1 MSEKGFSGGV
11 VVRKISGDNWIVTE
25 TFSYRASHQTIQVH
39 KGFLTDFASVPRLV
53 AWLLPRAGKSVGPA
67 VVHDVC
73 WRKEAPAGHITYREA
88 DGILRQA
95 LRVSG
100 VPFTQRWVAWTAVR
114 WSSLFTRKN
123 GYRGWWRDA
132 PLVLLWTL
140 IALPIVLPP
149 AVVVGLALVALQV
162 IEVIVWVAL
171 KVFGSRKRI
180 NKPGIGVKT

>member
-1 MSEKGFSGGV
+1 MKKGFDYHQILLDKL
-11 VVRKISGDNWIVTE
+11 REDNWRTWMP
-25 TFSYRASHQTIQVH
+25 FGYQASRQYFEVP
-39 KGFLTDFASVPRLV
+39 KGFVTDLASIPRVL
-53 AWLLPRAGKSVGPA
+53 AWIIPRAGASVLA
-67 VVHDVC
+67 AILHDRL
-73 WRKEAPAGHITYREA
+73 WRWYALRGEVTYREA

-100 VPFTQRWVAWTAVR
+100 VPLTQRWLAWTAVR

-123 GYRGWWRDA
+123 GYKGWWRDA

-149 AVVVGLALVALQV
+149 AVVVGLALAALQV
-162 IEVIVWVAL
+162 IEVIVWSAL

-180 NKPGIGVKT
+180 NHPAIGVKI